1 MTIQTVDGLDVALDD
16 DHWKTHILK
25 GHPELA
31 QHRELVIETLKHPEA
46 VYRSKRDPTT
56 RVYARS
62 YSEIMI
68 GETLA
73 ERIDLR
79 VVVREKKSFVVTAYF
94 AVAMW
99 RGFGER
105 IWPS

>member
-1 MTIQTVDGLDVALDD
+1 VTIQAVDGLDVTLDD
-16 DHWKTHILK
+16 DHWKAHIVK
-25 GHPELA
+25 KHPELA
-31 QHRELVIETLKHPEA
+31 QNLDRVIETLKEPDA

-62 YSEIMI
+62 YSGIVI
-68 GETLA
+68 GETLVEKA
-73 ERIDLR
+73 TLR
-79 VVVREKKSFVVTAYF
+79 VIVRDESRFVVTAYF

-99 RGFGER
+99 RGVGER